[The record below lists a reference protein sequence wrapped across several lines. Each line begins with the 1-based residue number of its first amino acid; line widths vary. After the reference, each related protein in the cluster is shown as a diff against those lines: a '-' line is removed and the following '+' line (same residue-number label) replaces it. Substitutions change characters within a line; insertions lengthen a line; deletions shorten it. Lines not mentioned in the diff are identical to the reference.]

1 MNDITD
7 IEREKMKEFDSL
19 RGSSLEKFYGC
30 TDRNKPSLVLD
41 DFLFLGNMESGTNQE
56 LLERFQISKF
66 FRINFHIL
74 ISFLLEHILNV
85 CDFDTDQKI
94 QDNFNVIHI
103 PMSDDPDTNIKQV

>member
-7 IEREKMKEFDSL
+7 IEREKMKEFDSV
-19 RGSSLEKFYGC
+19 RGSSLEKFYRC

-66 FRINFHIL
+66 FRINFNIL
-74 ISFLLEHILNV
+74 IFFFFRTYFKCL
-85 CDFDTDQKI
+85 
-94 QDNFNVIHI
+94 
-103 PMSDDPDTNIKQV
+103 